1 MRKID
6 IAIDGNVATLLQSIL
21 KRSTAHDR
29 FPISYIEV
37 RKIANTDHPCIRMVH
52 VDGSGNDKWIWDY
65 QLSGNDFDEGIDE
78 FAEVLTDFW
87 RNKIAEWSKIETAR
101 YWYAIDIPRNF
112 RIKEVKFNG
121 PATVVFWEDET
132 KTVVK
137 CDPTDKFDPEKGLAM
152 AIAKK
157 FLGNNTGKYY
167 DIFKKWIPTGC
178 YMKEEKRVYSCP
190 DCAYGN
196 CPYSQEPCYSC
207 RKGSHF
213 VQKGE
218 KKE

>member
-6 IAIDGNVATLLQSIL
+6 IMYDGNVATLIQTAL
-21 KRSTAHDR
+21 KSRTAYDK

-37 RKIANTDHPCIRMVH
+37 RKLPYMDRPYIRMTS
-52 VDGSGNDKWIWDY
+52 VDESGNDKWGWDY
-65 QLSGNDFDEGIDE
+65 QLSENDLSRGVDELVI
-78 FAEVLTDFW
+78 VLTDFW
-87 RNKIAEWSKIETAR
+87 RDKIVEWSKKGTMENT
-101 YWYAIDIPRNF
+101 IDISRNF

-121 PATVVFWEDET
+121 LATIVFWEDGT
-132 KTVVK
+132 KTIVR
-137 CDPTDKFDPEKGLAM
+137 CDPMDIFDPEKGIAM
-152 AIAKK
+152 AVTKK

-167 DIFKKWIPTGC
+167 DIFKKWIPTRR
-178 YMKEEKRVYSCP
+178 YMKKKKRICGCP
-190 DCAYGN
+190 DCVYSN

-207 RKGSHF
+207 RNRSHF